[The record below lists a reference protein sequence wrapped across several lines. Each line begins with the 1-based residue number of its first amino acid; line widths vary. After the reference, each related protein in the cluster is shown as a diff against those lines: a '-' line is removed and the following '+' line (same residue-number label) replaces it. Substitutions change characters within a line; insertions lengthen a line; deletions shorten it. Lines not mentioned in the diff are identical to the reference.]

1 MVIAPHSF
9 HVMMVETGET
19 RHRNGLPENPSPNYD
34 GLTEE
39 REEDMREDLLEMRG
53 WPAPLSGN
61 PSTGCGVR
69 PPSVFMSNYSVCEAR
84 APRAPHWSVLSDN
97 RRHVHQVHHR
107 ARATV
112 RQPPPNPLA
121 TITIAGVVLECKR
134 FTSLLTSAA
143 LLELTILPFAHV
155 LDRQAMHHGCH
166 QPLPLLRNGTS
177 W

>member
-69 PPSVFMSNYSVCEAR
+69 PPSVCRTIQYAK
-84 APRAPHWSVLSDN
+84 RAPHARLTGRCYRTTDVTCTKSTTAPGPPSDS
-97 RRHVHQVHHR
+97 RRR
-107 ARATV
+107 IRWRRSPSPGSCWNV
-112 RQPPPNPLA
+112 R
-121 TITIAGVVLECKR
+121 GVRRC
-134 FTSLLTSAA
+134 
-143 LLELTILPFAHV
+143 
-155 LDRQAMHHGCH
+155 
-166 QPLPLLRNGTS
+166 
-177 W
+177 